1 MSRHVLLDSTWS
13 RQQFLIFDCMYICTM
28 KLLCYALLLIHM
40 TNHEAVPIRPSPNE
54 IKGFLKAHI
63 QAVFCLRVFLEALE
77 KQTYKQITVLLASD
91 LVTNGKMRT
100 PNYTVLF
107 RTLCC

>member
-13 RQQFLIFDCMYICTM
+13 RQQFLIFDCMYNEIT
-28 KLLCYALLLIHM
+28 LLCFAPYM

-63 QAVFCLRVFLEALE
+63 QAVFCLRVFLEAVE
-77 KQTYKQITVLLASD
+77 KQPYKLGCANKD
-91 LVTNGKMRT
+91 LWALCAPIFIIVVYCRTSTNYFSGGKK
-100 PNYTVLF
+100 
-107 RTLCC
+107 